1 MLAMQNRR
9 FSRRG
14 ATSILIRVMHPK
26 EPTMREG
33 PTIALPARQLF
44 AIPDAGAVQILCTAG
59 CLWLTLDEDGRDV
72 VLYPGDSF
80 EDASGRRALV
90 YAFEASAFTLLAQR
104 RSAGRPA
111 SAKGGRFPIVWAA
124 TRTAGSG

>member
-1 MLAMQNRR
+1 
-9 FSRRG
+9 
-14 ATSILIRVMHPK
+14 
-26 EPTMREG
+26 MREG

-59 CLWLTLDEDGRDV
+59 CLWLTLDDDGRDV

-80 EDASGRRALV
+80 ESQAERRALI
-90 YAFEASAFTLLAQR
+90 YAFEASAFTLLAR
-104 RSAGRPA
+104 RGAVGRPA
-111 SAKGGRFPIVWAA
+111 KDDPKGSRFPIVWAA